1 MRCSWCAP
9 AGFIASL
16 AVHAALIGPFLLIS
30 EEIPAPVPEESHL
43 VLEMRMFRTEPQTE
57 STPQIPP
64 TPQAVSRET
73 PDPEPVQTPDP
84 EPVQTPDP
92 EPRQQTEP
100 RKPKPGETQPAAEA
114 LREPS
119 PVAVTE
125 PARKPEPEKISRKPE
140 PAKKSVR
147 KPPPVKPQKKSQ
159 AASVASRQQIAK
171 AETSYR
177 NMVRSLIEKK
187 KFYPARAR
195 RNRSTGKVRVS
206 FTLQRDGSIANL
218 RISHSS
224 GVGALDQAAKKA
236 VQKVGRFP
244 PFPKAST
251 RARWEFTVP
260 LHYRLP
266 R

>member
-64 TPQAVSRET
+64 TPPTVSRET

-84 EPVQTPDP
+84 
-92 EPRQQTEP
+92 
-100 RKPKPGETQPAAEA
+100 RKPKPGETQPAAGA
-114 LREPS
+114 LRKPS

-140 PAKKSVR
+140 ALKKSPR
-147 KPPPVKPQKKSQ
+147 KPPPVKPQKRSQ
-159 AASVASRQQIAK
+159 VASAASRQQIAK

>member
-64 TPQAVSRET
+64 TPQAVSRE
-73 PDPEPVQTPDP
+73 TPDP